1 MIPKG
6 DYVESML
13 HRQTDRQ
20 TDFLTLEKI
29 RNFRISGSVSL
40 FPGFSTIEE
49 TICKGIAPEKGGR
62 AFFVVQADGEV

>member
-1 MIPKG
+1 M
-6 DYVESML
+6 ESIL

-40 FPGFSTIEE
+40 FTGFLTIEE